1 MFTGIIGHLGTVRRV
16 HPDPG
21 GARLTVECA
30 ELAEV
35 VELGASVAVNGA
47 CLTVA
52 HVSRPLIEFDVI
64 AETLRRSTLGE
75 LNTSDRVNLERSL
88 QPSDRIDGHF
98 VQGHVDGTARLTRR
112 QTAGGE
118 HILWFEPD
126 AALLK
131 YVVPKGS
138 VAIDGISLTIAAVSS
153 GRFSVA
159 LIPTTLAMTTLVD
172 LRIGQ
177 RVNIETDILARTII
191 HHLDAMRSG
200 TGVTW
205 ESLKEQGF
213 A

>member
-16 HPDPG
+16 RPNPG
-21 GARLTVECA
+21 GTRLTIECA

-52 HVSRPLIEFDVI
+52 HISRPLIEFDVI
-64 AETLRRSTLGE
+64 AETLRRSTLGG

-98 VQGHVDGTARLTRR
+98 VQGHVDGTARLIRR
-112 QTAGGE
+112 ETAGGE
-118 HILWFEPD
+118 HVLWFEPD
-126 AALLK
+126 TDLLK
-131 YVVPKGS
+131 YIVPKGS
-138 VAIDGISLTIAAVSS
+138 VAIDGVSLTIATASE

-159 LIPTTLAMTTLVD
+159 LIPTTLEMTTMVD
-172 LRIGQ
+172 LKIGQ
-177 RVNIETDILARTII
+177 RVNIETDILVRTVI
-191 HHLDAMRSG
+191 HYLDTMQSG

-205 ESLKEQGF
+205 GSLREHGF